1 MPHESFAPSS
11 VESSG
16 FPQVANAKEVHPE
29 RLMQLTFPNFFKL
42 NFIFSLRDDSEIAAC
57 LIFNGKPIL
66 IAMLSLLKL
75 FNSGSVFIG
84 LSFFVIQFLISSE
97 VNANHIA
104 GGDFSVQHVEDNIF
118 EATLILYRDCEGNLV
133 VDQTIN
139 IAVFDAVTNVYL
151 PSVSFTMSNPSQQN
165 ILLANDCYDT
175 GLCIDAQIYT
185 ALITL
190 PNNPNGYYMSWER
203 CCRNELALNVN
214 ATNQGMVFTTEVP
227 DPALQNSSP
236 QFAPYPSETF
246 LCVNSE
252 TVLDFSATDADGDSL
267 VYSLITPLRGNG
279 TSQFAPTLP
288 QGALARPYP
297 PLDWTALYDLD
308 DPVGGDIPFTID
320 PQTGLGVAQPTSIG
334 SFSLAVKVEEFRDGV
349 KIGEVIREA
358 QLASLICVV
367 DEAST
372 IEIANGDTIFDII
385 ANTGFCID
393 IVITTPNEG
402 DTLFVEVDGD
412 LFDGTVFP
420 PASFP
425 ASEGFSVIEEQFCW
439 SPVCDNL
446 NFDEGLYEVT
456 ISAFSRGCANEILVT
471 TQTLYF
477 NVYIEDDEPT
487 AIAEP
492 TLPDGLPGVL
502 IDLYNPSTHCFD
514 FVFQDPNEADSLQ
527 VTASSP
533 IFNLPNVT
541 AVEPGEDQ
549 GTISLPFC
557 WDVTCADVRD
567 EPYIVTFEVITTN
580 CEVEEINTFEIPV
593 FVIVPDN
600 EPTIFQ
606 EPFQD
611 TYTFEFYSAN
621 EFEIPVIVTDANF
634 FDTLNVTASSPI
646 FSLPQNPAIFD
657 SLNGL
662 SVVEGAILWSPACE
676 AVRPEPYTV
685 TLTATAQSCKT
696 DDTVSRTIEI
706 FLELPPES
714 APFFELP
721 NPGELIE
728 HTVGDELIDI
738 LVIARDNDSYDTLTL
753 TATSPAFQSRGRA
766 AVMESATS
774 TQFVSSNF
782 IWDPLCPDI
791 SEAEIPVRFEVN
803 SRSCQK
809 DVSRFLDI
817 SITVTT
823 PTRGDIA
830 PIANVITPNGD
841 GRNDAWIIEHLD
853 DVCLLNFR
861 ALVIDRWGKQVFE
874 SEDPKFQWDGQT
886 PNGNLVS
893 GGNYFQTIQY
903 FYKDRTVSYTGN
915 VTVLEQ

>member
-1 MPHESFAPSS
+1 MF
-11 VESSG
+11 
-16 FPQVANAKEVHPE
+16 
-29 RLMQLTFPNFFKL
+29 
-42 NFIFSLRDDSEIAAC
+42 
-57 LIFNGKPIL
+57 
-66 IAMLSLLKL
+66 SLLKQ
-75 FNSGSVFIG
+75 FNSRSILIG
-84 LSFFVIQFLISSE
+84 LSLFVIQFLFSVHVS
-97 VNANHIA
+97 ANHIA
-104 GGDFSVQHVEDNIF
+104 GGEFTIQHVQDNIF
-118 EATLILYRDCEGNLV
+118 EARLILYRDCDGSLV
-133 VDQTIN
+133 VDQNIN
-139 IAVFDAVTNVYL
+139 IAVFDAVTDVYL
-151 PSVSFTMSNPSQQN
+151 PGVSFTMSNPEQQN
-165 ILLANDCYDT
+165 IPLANDCYDT

-185 ALITL
+185 ELITL

-203 CCRNELALNVN
+203 CCRNALALNVN
-214 ATNQGMVFTTEVP
+214 TTNQGMVFTAEVP
-227 DPALQNSSP
+227 DPAIQNSSP

-246 LCVNSE
+246 LCVNGS
-252 TVLDFSATDADGDSL
+252 TTIDFSATDVDGDSL
-267 VYSLITPLRGNG
+267 VYTLITPLRGNG
-279 TSQFAPTLP
+279 TSLAAPTIP

-297 PLDWTALYDLD
+297 PLNWNAPYGLD
-308 DPVGGDIPFTID
+308 DAVGGDIPITLD
-320 PQTGLGVAQPTSIG
+320 SQTGIAVAQPNAIG
-334 SFSLAVKVEEFRDGV
+334 FFSLAVVVEEFRNGV
-349 KIGEVIREA
+349 KIGEVMREA
-358 QLASLICVV
+358 QLASLACVI
-367 DEAST
+367 DEPST
-372 IEIANGDTIFDII
+372 IATASGDTIFDII

-402 DTLFVEVDGD
+402 DTLFVEVEGD

-425 ASEGFSVIEEQFCW
+425 ASEGFSMIEEEFCW

-446 NFDEGLYEVT
+446 NFEEGLYEIT

-487 AIAEP
+487 ELAEP

-502 IDLYNPSTHCFD
+502 IDLYNPSTHCFE
-514 FVFQDPNEADSLQ
+514 FVFEDPNVADSLQ
-527 VTASSP
+527 VTASSA
-533 IFNLPNVT
+533 IFNLPNAT
-541 AVEPGEDQ
+541 TIEPNVDQ

-557 WDVTCADVRD
+557 WNVTCADVRD
-567 EPYIVTFEVITTN
+567 EPYFVTFNVITTN
-580 CEVEEINTFEIPV
+580 CEVEEVYTFEVPV
-593 FVIVPDN
+593 FVVVPAN
-600 EPTIFQ
+600 EPTIFN

-611 TYTFEFYSAN
+611 TYTFEFYSADT
-621 EFEIPVIVTDANF
+621 FEIPVVVSDANF

-646 FSLPQNPAIFD
+646 FSLPQNAAIFD

-662 SVVEGAILWSPACE
+662 SIVEGAILWSPACE

-696 DDTVSRTIEI
+696 DDTVTRTIEI

-753 TATSPAFQSRGRA
+753 TATSPAFQSPGRPA
-766 AVMESATS
+766 LMETATS

-782 IWDPLCPDI
+782 VWDPLCPDI

-809 DVSRFLDI
+809 NVSTFLDI

-823 PTRGDIA
+823 PTRGDIS

-853 DVCLLNFR
+853 DVCLLNFK

-874 SEDPKFQWDGQT
+874 SDDPTFQWNGENS
-886 PNGNLVS
+886 NGNPVS
-893 GGNYFQTIQY
+893 GGNFFQTIQY

-915 VTVLEQ
+915 VTVLD